1 MPEILIGLAYN
12 ATTGRLDVEVIKGS
26 HFKQRAAGRAPG
38 KNFGK
43 RKVLLGFA
51 SMGKGWY
58 DGSSPVRYALG
69 TYTKCGW
76 LE

>member
-38 KNFGK
+38 KKLWK
-43 RKVLLGFA
+43 RKVLLGLIA
-51 SMGKGWY
+51 TIGGGGGEKGE
-58 DGSSPVRYALG
+58 VV
-69 TYTKCGW
+69 
-76 LE
+76 